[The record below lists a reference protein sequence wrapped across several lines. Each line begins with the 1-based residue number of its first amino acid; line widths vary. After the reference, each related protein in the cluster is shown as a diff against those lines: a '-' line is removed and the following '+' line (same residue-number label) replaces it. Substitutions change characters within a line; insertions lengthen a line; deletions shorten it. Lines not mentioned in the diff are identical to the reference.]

1 MTARGNTATRV
12 CVGTISS
19 PHGLSGEI
27 RINSYMVNP
36 DDIAVYG
43 PLADA
48 SGERWFE
55 IEIVGRSR
63 NQLIAR
69 IASVDD
75 RNAAEA
81 LNGVKLFLLRS
92 ELPETKEDEFYHTD
106 LIGLRAELD
115 DGHSL
120 GTVRAVHDYGA
131 GAMIELAGGA
141 QNGLMVPFNKA
152 VVPMIDV
159 DGGRITIDPPDG
171 LLKPLKEAT
180 SEENRN

>member
-1 MTARGNTATRV
+1 MTARGKTATHV

-27 RINSYMVNP
+27 RINSYMANP
-36 DDIAVYG
+36 DDIAAYG
-43 PLADA
+43 PLADT
-48 SGERWFE
+48 SGERRFE
-55 IEIVGRSR
+55 IKIVGRSR

-69 IASVDD
+69 IARIND

-81 LNGVKLFLLRS
+81 LKGVELFLPRS
-92 ELPETKEDEFYHTD
+92 KLPKLEENEFYHKD

-115 DGHSL
+115 NGHSL
-120 GTVRAVHDYGA
+120 GTVRAIHDYGA
-131 GAMIELAGGA
+131 GVMIELMGGV

-159 DGGRITIDPPDG
+159 DGGRIMIDPPDG
-171 LLKPLKEAT
+171 LLEPP
-180 SEENRN
+180 EEEMTEVNRN